1 MSSGRGFGHRKLYQC
16 DMLIACSSM
25 RGEVP
30 QKQCYIEVSV
40 DHNFSMIH
48 VHEFVAHLLTWPTRV
63 RGTLHVSILKGMN
76 AVSENKNEM
85 WCLGLANPNP
95 KDK

>member
-1 MSSGRGFGHRKLYQC
+1 
-16 DMLIACSSM
+16 MLIACSSM

-48 VHEFVAHLLTWPTRV
+48 VH
-63 RGTLHVSILKGMN
+63 VSILKVMN
-76 AVSENKNEM
+76 AASENKNEM